1 MLREHWSGVHERV
14 HVRVP
19 GLVSHTHVHT
29 AQGVPLILGGFSLLK
44 KKACVYTQTHT
55 LESKGK

>member
-1 MLREHWSGVHERV
+1 MLREHWSGVHECV

-44 KKACVYTQTHT
+44 KGLCVHTDTHT
-55 LESKGK
+55 RI

>member
-29 AQGVPLILGGFSLLK
+29 AQGVPLIFGGFSLLK
-44 KKACVYTQTHT
+44 KRPVCTHRHT
-55 LESKGK
+55 H